1 MLHTKVLS
9 LLKKLDAVEFKG
21 FHRFLQ
27 SPVFNTNTRVI
38 ALYELL
44 KKYYPVFDSPK
55 LAREKI
61 HAKLYPNKKY
71 SYQQLANLTS
81 EFTRLTEEYFT
92 HLAFKADTFQRR
104 KYLARSYRER
114 DMYDLFE
121 KETQDLLAISK
132 VKINAASFQQAY
144 DILQDF
150 YFHPNTEKRGK
161 KVAVLNEMA
170 AQLDNYYLNT
180 KLLLAVEM
188 KSREKVFNENYDI
201 PLLHEIKALADT
213 KKDNPSIYFY
223 YLLLEVLESNQ
234 TGDFFNLKNYF
245 FEYSEQVDQ
254 PLKISI
260 FRVLNNFCLAAIR
273 NGQPKFAFEHLGLYD
288 FGIKKELIL
297 VNGRISTLSFLNAV
311 TSGILCNETDWV
323 KAFINKYQQYI
334 LPTNQKAIMTMA
346 KAYLAFHEHQYD
358 EVTNLLNGFKSSIS
372 ILNMSART
380 LTTRAYF
387 EALILDDSY
396 YDLFL
401 ASLDSFNKYLYRI
414 SGPSQNQ
421 IKSIQNFIHY
431 LRQLGRLQL
440 ENKISDN
447 ALNQLL
453 LEIKNTQPVHST
465 SWFIN
470 RIEKIKELSKSP
482 SITK

>member
-1 MLHTKVLS
+1 MLQTKVLS

-27 SPVFNTNTRVI
+27 SPVFNTNTRVV

-44 KKYYPVFDSPK
+44 KKYYPTFDSPK
-55 LAREKI
+55 LVREKV

-81 EFTRLTEEYFT
+81 DFTRLTEEYFT

-114 DMYDLFE
+114 DMYELFE

-150 YFHPNTEKRGK
+150 YFHPSTEKREK

-188 KSREKVFNENYDI
+188 QSREKIFNENYDI
-201 PLLHEIKALADT
+201 PLLNEIKALADT

-223 YLLLEVLESNQ
+223 FLLLKVLDSNQ
-234 TGDFFNLKNYF
+234 KEDFYELKKYF
-245 FEYSEQVDQ
+245 FDHSEQIAL
-254 PLKISI
+254 PLRISI
-260 FRVLNNFCLAAIR
+260 FRVLNNFCLGAIR
-273 NGQPKFAFEHLGLYD
+273 NGQSNFAFEHLDLYD

-297 VNGRISTLSFLNAV
+297 INGKISPSSFLNAI
-311 TSGILCNETDWV
+311 TSGILCKKTDWV
-323 KAFINKYQQYI
+323 KAFIRVYQQYI
-334 LPTNQKAIMTMA
+334 SPTNQKAIMQMT
-346 KAYLAFHEHQYD
+346 KAFLAFNDNQHD
-358 EVTNLLNGFKSSIS
+358 RVINLLNDFKSTVSALNIIS
-372 ILNMSART
+372 RT
-380 LTTRAYF
+380 LITRAYF
-387 EALILDDSY
+387 EILVKDESY
-396 YDLFL
+396 YELYL
-401 ASLDSFNKYLYRI
+401 SNLESFNKYIYRANDLN
-414 SGPSQNQ
+414 QNR
-421 IKSIQNFIHY
+421 IKSSQNFIY
-431 LRQLGRLQL
+431 YMKQFGKLLVEKKNSYIILNELQ
-440 ENKISDN
+440 
-447 ALNQLL
+447 
-453 LEIKNTQPVHST
+453 LEIKNIKPLNSQN
-465 SWFIN
+465 WFID
-470 RIEKIKELSKSP
+470 RIEKMKKTSKSLHQ
-482 SITK
+482 